1 MEKSYKRAV
10 TITEENNKLSF
21 KLSGEITVE
30 DLIIMCNTVILGAMK
45 QTVENYSKVL
55 QASVIGPVQD
65 KALTDKLREL
75 KEMLYDFYNVNASV
89 LLSNF
94 APELELRPDLT
105 EQAILKAENELIEQ
119 KYEELKKDNKI
130 IPMKTPPKPKK
141 LPVSPDPLA
150 HEFEE

>member
-10 TITEENNKLSF
+10 TITEENKKLSF
-21 KLSGEITVE
+21 KLSGEVTVE

-55 QASVIGPVQD
+55 QASVVGPVQD
-65 KALTDKLREL
+65 QTLTDKLREL

-141 LPVSPDPLA
+141 LPASPDPLA

>member
-10 TITEENNKLSF
+10 TITEENKKISF
-21 KLSGEITVE
+21 KLSGEVTVE
-30 DLIIMCNTVILGAMK
+30 DLILMCNTVILGAMK

-65 KALTDKLREL
+65 QALTGKLREL

-141 LPVSPDPLA
+141 LPASPDPLA
-150 HEFEE
+150 QEFEE